1 MPLPNISTGKALQ
14 CHAKAKHSGLR
25 CKNPAVVSYGSKI
38 CRVCR
43 VHGARRPGTIKRG
56 EAHPNFKTG
65 TETLEAKAQ
74 RSERLAQLRDIE
86 ATMVQLG
93 ALVGPRWRG
102 RKPGKLE
109 R

>member
-1 MPLPNISTGKALQ
+1 MPLPSVTLHNALQ

-25 CKNPAVVSYGSKI
+25 CKNPAVSSYGSK
-38 CRVCR
+38 VCR

-65 TETLEAKAQ
+65 TETFEARAL
-74 RSERLAQLRDIE
+74 RSERLVQLRDIE

-102 RKPGKLE
+102 RKPGKLT

>member
-1 MPLPNISTGKALQ
+1 MPLPSVARHKALQ

-25 CKNPAVVSYGSKI
+25 CRNPAAWGCST
-38 CRVCR
+38 CR
-43 VHGARRPGTIKRG
+43 VHGARRLGTIKRG

-74 RSERLAQLRDIE
+74 RSERLLQLRDIE
-86 ATMVQLG
+86 ANMVQLG

-102 RKPGKLE
+102 RKPGKLAQ
-109 R
+109 